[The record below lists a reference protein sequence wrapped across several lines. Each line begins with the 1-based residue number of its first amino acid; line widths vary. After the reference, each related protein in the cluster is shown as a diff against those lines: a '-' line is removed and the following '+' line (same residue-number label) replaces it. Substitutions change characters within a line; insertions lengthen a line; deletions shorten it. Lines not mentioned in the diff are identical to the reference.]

1 MLLLTNSSKMAIS
14 QFSHSLPMLLYAA
27 IDVVMPRF
35 RLIFKEFGLTEQ
47 QWRIL
52 RVLWDIEEISHS
64 ELAELTLIS
73 PPSLVGV
80 LDRLNGMELIE
91 RRRSGLDR
99 RVVYIATT
107 QQGRDLRDQIMP
119 AVQQSYF
126 ELRDSIND
134 QDWRNLLDGLEAVVG
149 GNVKS
154 NR

>member
-1 MLLLTNSSKMAIS
+1 
-14 QFSHSLPMLLYAA
+14 MLLYAA
-27 IDVVMPRF
+27 IDAIMPRF

-47 QWRIL
+47 QWRVL

-64 ELAELTLIS
+64 ELAKLTLIS

-80 LDRLNGMELIE
+80 LDRLRAMDLIE

-99 RVVYIATT
+99 RVVYIATS

-126 ELRDSIND
+126 ELRESIND
-134 QDWRNLLDGLEAVVG
+134 QDWRNLLDGLEALVT
-149 GNVKS
+149 GNAKS